1 MRIRVLLLSFLCL
14 VSSRYVLAETE
25 LEQASRL
32 LKAGDPV
39 AAQGVLGRLLNSEPQ
54 NAQAH
59 FQLGLTQFRSGQN
72 EAAVASVDKA
82 IALQP
87 AKADFHV
94 LRGNILGNMA
104 SNANIF
110 RAMGLAEDGLAS
122 LQKAVQLEPG
132 NRNARMALFNW
143 YSNVPRLGGGG
154 ADKALAL
161 VEETIALDPGQGH
174 YLKALVQLKQKHFA
188 AAQTEARLA
197 VAADPKL
204 HLAYNL
210 LGYAELELKQ
220 FDQALADFQK
230 QVELAPEDPNSHDS
244 LGDGFL
250 AKDLLPEA
258 IGAYRRGLEVD
269 PRFWAC
275 AEHLGAALER
285 AKRKDEAIA
294 HYRRYVQ
301 LGTEVG
307 NEAVV
312 SRAEDALERLDV
324 K

>member
-1 MRIRVLLLSFLCL
+1 MRFQVLLLVFLCL
-14 VSSRYVLAETE
+14 VSSRSVLAETE
-25 LEQASRL
+25 LEKADRL

-39 AAQGVLGRLLNSEPQ
+39 AAQGVLGQLLKSEPQ

-59 FQLGLTQFRSGQN
+59 FQLGRTQFRSGKN
-72 EAAVASVDKA
+72 EEAVASVDKA

-104 SNANIF
+104 SNANVF

-132 NRNARMALFNW
+132 NRDARAALFNW
-143 YSNVPRLGGGG
+143 YHNVPRLGGGG

-161 VEETIALDPGQGH
+161 VEETIRIDPGQGH
-174 YLKALVQLKQKHFA
+174 YLKALVHLKQKHYGV
-188 AAQTEARLA
+188 AQTEARSA

-204 HLAYNL
+204 HLAYNI
-210 LGYAELELKQ
+210 LGYAALELKQ

-250 AKDLLPEA
+250 AKGLLPEA
-258 IGAYRRGLEVD
+258 IGAYRKGLEVE

-275 AEHLGAALER
+275 AGHLGKALER

-301 LGTEVG
+301 LGSEVG

-312 SRAEDALERLDV
+312 SMAQDALERLGV
-324 K
+324 N